1 MSVRKMLGKILVFG
15 MLEIGAMAGLPITP
29 EEIEKIMQVMH
40 RTKVV
45 QIVKNEEG
53 LDEDLCDNPAPE

>member
-1 MSVRKMLGKILVFG
+1 MSIRKLLGKLLVFSV
-15 MLEIGAMAGLPITP
+15 LQLGAMTGAAITP

-45 QIVKNEEG
+45 HVMKNEES
-53 LDEDLCDNPAPE
+53 ED